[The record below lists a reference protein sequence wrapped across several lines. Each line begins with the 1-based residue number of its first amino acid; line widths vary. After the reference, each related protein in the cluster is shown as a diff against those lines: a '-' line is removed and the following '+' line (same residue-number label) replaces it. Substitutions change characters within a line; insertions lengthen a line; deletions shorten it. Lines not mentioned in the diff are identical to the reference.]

1 MSACSGL
8 LDKVLALSIA
18 RFAKQTSE
26 AWRLLSKTKNTIFS
40 RTAYTAGLGV
50 SMSQRT
56 LPSISARADCPWWAL
71 VLSGPEHEAYMR
83 MRNQWKK
90 LISVFVQEDSF
101 GSGQSPADA
110 LDCMVQG

>member
-56 LPSISARADCPWWAL
+56 LPSNLPGQIARGGPWCCQGQNMKHTCVCAT
-71 VLSGPEHEAYMR
+71 SG
-83 MRNQWKK
+83 RN
-90 LISVFVQEDSF
+90 
-101 GSGQSPADA
+101 
-110 LDCMVQG
+110 